1 MYTLGGGKT
10 LKTGI
15 CDNTGFFTE
24 AGGRIFRF
32 NENVPADNTN
42 GPSVCV
48 DINGVK
54 KPNQYGKDIF
64 IFLFTTDGFVIPM
77 GQEHK
82 NNPGYTGK
90 FDDSYS
96 DNCFVTGEEY
106 CKVSSNVTN
115 QAACAVYALIDE
127 HPSIKGKNY
136 WQDFLSSWK

>member
-1 MYTLGGGKT
+1 
-10 LKTGI
+10 
-15 CDNTGFFTE
+15 
-24 AGGRIFRF
+24 
-32 NENVPADNTN
+32 
-42 GPSVCV
+42 
-48 DINGVK
+48 
-54 KPNQYGKDIF
+54 
-64 IFLFTTDGFVIPM
+64 M

-82 NNPGYTGK
+82 NNPGYTGN

-136 WQDFLSSWK
+136 WQDFLSSGK